1 MEPRDLKMAIMQLK
15 TKNGHKIRDYYI
27 DLEELLKMYVEYTL
41 YFNHKTT
48 RKITDLEQ
56 MMARMDQRMKKQD
69 LEREQ
74 DRETNRRLVES
85 NKRQEEYTRSM
96 GILEDVR
103 DQNVVFKGNNTLK
116 TPA

>member
-1 MEPRDLKMAIMQLK
+1 MAMQLK

-41 YFNHKTT
+41 YFNHKVT

-56 MMARMDQRMKKQD
+56 MMARMEREQDRQRMKKQD

-85 NKRQEEYTRSM
+85 NKRQEEYMRS
-96 GILEDVR
+96 ILEDER
-103 DQNVVFKGNNTLK
+103 
-116 TPA
+116 PER